1 MQSKDKKQY
10 KRTCYGC
17 HNSQGKTAFSEAL
30 KKQMHNN
37 FPELYCN
44 KCLRAKRLIVRN
56 AVVEYTV
63 EENYL
68 VMKLEPSLYCEQFM
82 PFKTSNSVY
91 EQQ

>member
-10 KRTCYGC
+10 KRTCYSC
-17 HNSQGKTAFSEAL
+17 HIAQTSAFYSEAL
-30 KKQMHNN
+30 RKQAHNN

-44 KCLRAKRLIVRN
+44 KCMKAKRLIVRN

-68 VMKLEPSLYCEQFM
+68 VMKLEPSLYSEPFM
-82 PFKTSNSVY
+82 PFKTSNSIY
-91 EQQ
+91 EQR